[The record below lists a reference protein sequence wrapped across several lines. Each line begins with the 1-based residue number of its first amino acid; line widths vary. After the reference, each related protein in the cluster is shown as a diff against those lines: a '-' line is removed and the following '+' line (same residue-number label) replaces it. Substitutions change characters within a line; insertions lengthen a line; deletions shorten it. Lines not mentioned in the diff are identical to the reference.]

1 MHLVHLDRTPVQ
13 ACSMGLKVLTA
24 LLGGAAVLLG
34 AAVDYGREI
43 RPIVA
48 KNCYACHGP
57 DESARQANMHL
68 DTRKAAIGE
77 DGSHKA
83 ILPGDSANSRVVLRI
98 THPDLPMPPSGQRLS
113 GEEIALIKRW
123 IDEGAHYDTHW
134 AFEAPVRQEL
144 PEVKNTAWPR
154 NEIDRFVLARLE
166 QEGVEP
172 SPEADRHTL
181 VRRLYLDLIGLPPTP
196 AQVDAFVNDASP
208 DAYEKVV
215 DELLAS
221 PHYGERW
228 ARVWLDLARY
238 ADSKGYESDPLRS
251 IWPYRDW
258 VIRALNNN
266 MPFDRF
272 TTAQLA
278 GDLLPVMSQDNL
290 IATGFHRNTMTNDEG
305 GTDNEE
311 FRDLAIKDRLAT
323 TGQVWMGMTWGCAQC
338 HSHKYDPISHKE
350 YYQLYA
356 FLNQTADTD
365 TEQDTPTLEID
376 KDTTTLILRELP
388 PDQQRQTRIHN
399 RGSFLDPGDPV
410 EAAAPAALHPFPEK
424 APRNRLGLAQWL
436 VDERNPLTARV
447 AVNRFW
453 ARLFGTGIV
462 ETEEDF
468 GNQGAAPTHP
478 KLLDWLATE
487 FVRLKWDMKAIQR
500 TMVMSAAYRQS
511 SDATT
516 ERIERDPR
524 NQLLSRGARVRLS
537 AEMVRDQMLAVSG
550 LLSEKMYGKPVMPL
564 QPEKVWQVVYS
575 GDSWETSEGE
585 DRYRR
590 ALYTLWRRTSPYPSM
605 ITFDAPTGEVCTLRR
620 VQTNTPLQA
629 LVTLND
635 PISLEAA
642 QHLAARALEAGG
654 ADIAKTIE
662 RAYMLTLGR
671 LPSAAEVARSR
682 KLFEQA
688 RSGLAG
694 DSAAARELVHM
705 DRLIYKSDR
714 RRTVLPTS
722 REAAQIWRSTTAEP
736 PSGWQRPDF
745 DAFSWT
751 ESPGLF
757 GYLQPPKKKEGEEGN
772 DNRREDRRKIRSK
785 WDSERVWLR
794 REFVLDGAPLES
806 MQVSVEYR
814 GSFEIWINGV
824 PAAASGEETSGAQ
837 DIEVSDE
844 AMRSLHPGPNVIAVA
859 AQRPPREEPKQAA
872 AAANDAKDAQ
882 DAKQENVDQY
892 IDAGL
897 RAFRKPDLGPERSDD
912 ADRAAWVMVAH
923 VLLNLDETLTKR

>member
-1 MHLVHLDRTPVQ
+1 MPFDRTPFRV
-13 ACSMGLKVLTA
+13 CSTTLKVFIPLLVTASA
-24 LLGGAAVLLG
+24 LLGAD
-34 AAVDYGREI
+34 VDFGREI
-43 RPIVA
+43 RPILA
-48 KNCYACHGP
+48 KNCFACHGP
-57 DESARQANMHL
+57 DESARQASMHL
-68 DTRKAAIGE
+68 DTRKAATGE

-98 THPDLPMPPSGQRLS
+98 THPDLPMPPSGERLS
-113 GEEIALIKRW
+113 AEEIALIKRW

-134 AFEAPVRQEL
+134 AFEAPVRPEL
-144 PEVKNTAWPR
+144 PAVNNPQWPR
-154 NEIDRFVLARLE
+154 NEVDRFVLARLE
-166 QEGVEP
+166 QEGIEP
-172 SPEADRHTL
+172 SPEAGRHTL

-196 AQVDAFVNDASP
+196 EQVEAFVNDNSP
-208 DAYEKVV
+208 NAYEKVV
-215 DELLAS
+215 DELFAS

-238 ADSKGYESDPLRS
+238 ADSKGYESDSLRS

-258 VIRALNNN
+258 VIRALNDN

-272 TTAQLA
+272 TIAQLA
-278 GDLLPVMSQDNL
+278 GDLLPVMSQDSL

-338 HSHKYDPISHKE
+338 HSHKYDPLSHKE
-350 YYQLYA
+350 FYQLYA
-356 FLNQTADTD
+356 FLNQTADAD
-365 TEQDTPTLEID
+365 TEQDTPKLEID
-376 KDTTTLILRELP
+376 KETTTLVVRELP
-388 PDQQRQTRIHN
+388 PDQQRRTRIHN
-399 RGSFLDPGDPV
+399 RGSFLDPGDAV
-410 EAAAPAALHPFPEK
+410 EAAVPAALHPFPEK

-436 VDERNPLTARV
+436 VDKRNPLTARV
-447 AVNRFW
+447 TANRFW

-478 KLLDWLATE
+478 QLLDWLATE
-487 FVRLKWDMKAIQR
+487 FMRLKWDMKAIQKSI
-500 TMVMSAAYRQS
+500 VMSATYRQS
-511 SDATT
+511 SDVTP
-516 ERIERDPR
+516 ERLERDPR

-564 QPEKVWQVVYS
+564 QPDKVWQVVYS

-605 ITFDAPTGEVCTLRR
+605 ITFDAPSGEVCTLRR

-642 QHLAARALEAGG
+642 QRLAARALEQSAGG
-654 ADIAKTIE
+654 ADAIIE
-662 RAYMLTLGR
+662 RAYLLTLTRPPSEAETDR
-671 LPSAAEVARSR
+671 LR
-682 KLFEQA
+682 KLFDDA
-688 RSGLAG
+688 RRGLAG
-694 DSAAARELVHM
+694 DSLSARRLVHM
-705 DRLIYKSDR
+705 DRLIYRNDR
-714 RRTVLPTS
+714 RKTVLPTS
-722 REAAQIWRSTTAEP
+722 REAAQIWRSTTAVP
-736 PSGWQRPDF
+736 PEGWQQPDF
-745 DAFSWT
+745 DASSWS

-757 GYLQPPKKKEGEEGN
+757 GYLAPPKKKDGEESEQ
-772 DNRREDRRKIRSK
+772 DRREDRRKIRST
-785 WDSERVWLR
+785 WDSERIWLR
-794 REFVLDGAPLES
+794 REFLLDNAPLES
-806 MQVSVEYR
+806 MQVSIEYR

-824 PAAASGEETSGAQ
+824 LAATSGEETSGAQ
-837 DIEVSDE
+837 DLEVSSE
-844 AMRSLHPGPNVIAVA
+844 ALKSLRPGPNVVAVA
-859 AQRPPREEPKQAA
+859 ARRLPREGPAKPAA
-872 AAANDAKDAQ
+872 ATGGDAKE
-882 DAKQENVDQY
+882 ENVDQY

-897 RAFRKPDLGPERSDD
+897 RVFRKPELGPERSDD
-912 ADRAAWVMVAH
+912 AERAAWVMVAH